1 MEARMFFGV
10 MATLTALAC
19 ASLGVYGR
27 FSTLRRRIAAANE
40 ANPAEAMIAWRL
52 RNGFRFALPAARL
65 LLHIDAVRFF
75 ARECSQLLEDHGR
88 VTTTESVT
96 TLALVSM
103 VAITVFTGVMAR
115 SLVGSI
121 AVPSCVVA
129 LIVFRVHALKD
140 KHAEEIRNSIPDAID
155 SMSVCFGS
163 GFTLQQ
169 TFVQVSQD
177 VGGPLGKV
185 FARCAH
191 TLEMGGTAES
201 ALSELKSAAHASELA
216 FVAVA
221 LDVQHQS
228 GGALKQ
234 VLGAAAETVKGE
246 LELRRSLRV
255 QTAQAKLSA
264 RIVAIMPFLLV
275 TAFSLVSPDFLL
287 PFFSS
292 VYGYGLLCLALTMMA
307 AGIFM
312 VKHALSVEGVA

>member
-1 MEARMFFGV
+1 MGTRVLLESLAAGAALAGVAFGV
-10 MATLTALAC
+10 YVWLLN
-19 ASLGVYGR
+19 
-27 FSTLRRRIAAANE
+27 LRRKAAVANGANSIE
-40 ANPAEAMIAWRL
+40 AAISWRL
-52 RNGFRFALPAARL
+52 RNGFRAFLPAAQLVMRVG
-65 LLHIDAVRFF
+65 AVKTL
-75 ARECSQLLEDHGR
+75 AQEGAQLLGDRGF
-88 VTTTESVT
+88 VTTSESVT
-96 TLALVSM
+96 TLALVFL
-103 VAITVFTGVMAR
+103 VAMAVLTGVLTG
-115 SLVGSI
+115 SPVGAV
-121 AVPSCVVA
+121 AVPVSAMALAVVR
-129 LIVFRVHALKD
+129 IRALKD
-140 KHAEEIRNSIPDAID
+140 RQIEEIRNSIPDAID

-169 TFVQVSQD
+169 TFAQVAQD

-185 FARCAH
+185 FSRCAH

-201 ALSELKSAAHASELA
+201 ALEELRESTRASELA

-234 VLGAAAETVKGE
+234 VLDAAAETVQGE

-264 RIVAIMPFLLV
+264 RIVAIMPFLLI
-275 TAFSLVSPDFLL
+275 TAFSLVSPDFLM

-292 VYGYGLLCLALTMMA
+292 VYGYGLLGLALTMMA
-307 AGIFM
+307 GGIFM